1 MVGKKQLVLWLNEK
15 IQNNYLKEKKKHELH
30 WLVGY
35 LLENNIMHIVSK
47 LVFSLNIKQKILT
60 IQKVI
65 RICDTNIVIIQHCET
80 HLNKNQEW
88 YVKEIDY
95 QNLNKESKNSFG
107 IVSNNQQWNW
117 ILDSLHTSILQIN
130 WALAKYRNL
139 GGKKLRWRER
149 TYRQNI

>member
-1 MVGKKQLVLWLNEK
+1 
-15 IQNNYLKEKKKHELH
+15 
-30 WLVGY
+30 
-35 LLENNIMHIVSK
+35 MHIVRK

-139 GGKKLRWRER
+139 GEKKLRWRER